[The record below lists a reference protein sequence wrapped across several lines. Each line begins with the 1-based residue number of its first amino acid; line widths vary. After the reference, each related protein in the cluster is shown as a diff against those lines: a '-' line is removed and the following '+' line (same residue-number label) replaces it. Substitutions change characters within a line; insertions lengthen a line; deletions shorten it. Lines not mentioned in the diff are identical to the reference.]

1 MRIRAYI
8 LLVFLV
14 AVLGTSFAQPK
25 LVVSKPSSYLSGDSI
40 DPATFVLD
48 VNLEPVKVL
57 DLIGPDTKVVVLV
70 FFGGAA
76 LSIPDEPFRGPLW
89 CEDSFDDLAV
99 QRALVSHFKG
109 APVQFIP
116 IVIPPV
122 YSNNRYGYEQDVFLA
137 NPDESPAFQ
146 AASRAFIENTE
157 KIRATTLIPFDRLYF
172 DPKNRLCQNRAAAEL
187 GENFGEIFAWQG
199 KLRWHRDPRKYGVP
213 TMWILDSQGKVLTN
227 PFWGNDYDS
236 DPPSVHYGF
245 AELKDALTELL
256 EQAEQASDEQKAS
269 SQP

>member
-1 MRIRAYI
+1 MRIRTHI
-8 LLVFLV
+8 LLGLLLAFI
-14 AVLGTSFAQPK
+14 GTGFAQPK

-40 DPATFVLD
+40 DPDTFVLD
-48 VNLEPVKVL
+48 ANLERVRLL
-57 DLIGPDTKVVVLV
+57 DLIEPDSKIAVLV

-76 LSIPDEPFRGPLW
+76 QSIPDEPFRGPLW

-122 YSNNRYGYEQDVFLA
+122 YTNDRYGYENDVFLS
-137 NPDESPAFQ
+137 NPDESPEFQ
-146 AASRAFIENTE
+146 SAARAFIEGTE
-157 KIRATTLIPFDRLYF
+157 KIRATTLLPYDRLFF
-172 DPKNRLCQNRAAAEL
+172 DPKNRLCQNKTAVELAE
-187 GENFGEIFAWQG
+187 GFGEIFEWQG
-199 KLRWHRDPRKYGVP
+199 KLKWHRDPRKYGVP
-213 TMWILDSQGKVLTN
+213 SIWILDPKGKVLTN

-245 AELKDALTELL
+245 AELKDALSELL
-256 EQAEQASDEQKAS
+256 EQAEPVTAEPEASP
-269 SQP
+269 QP